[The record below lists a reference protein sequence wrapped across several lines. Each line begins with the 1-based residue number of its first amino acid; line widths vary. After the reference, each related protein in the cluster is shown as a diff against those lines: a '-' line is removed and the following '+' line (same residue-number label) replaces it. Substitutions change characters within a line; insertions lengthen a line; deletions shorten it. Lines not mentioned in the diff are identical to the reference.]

1 MSAEKVATLRY
12 GNDEVTVLWRPSL
25 CVHSGICAR
34 GLPQVFDPKR
44 RPWVTIDGA
53 SAAEIVAQVARCP
66 SGALAI
72 EETSGASGVAAEGT
86 DRKDES

>member
-66 SGALAI
+66 SGALGI
-72 EETSGASGVAAEGT
+72 EEPRVASGAAVE
-86 DRKDES
+86 RKDEA